1 MRPSALAFLLSL
13 QIFPAFAGNAGATAY
28 ARGDYETAYNE
39 WLKSADNGDPT
50 AMEAVGML
58 YDTGQGV
65 RQSFFLAMLWYN
77 RAANAGNVAAMFDLG
92 AMYDNGRGIPLDR
105 LSAIKWYKL
114 AAQRGNGRAAYN
126 LGVIYRDGDG
136 IPRNI
141 TASIDYFKIAAS
153 HGIKAA
159 NQNLEQLDKSKPKTA
174 LAIAPP
180 PGNAIQGNT
189 IPGNLNSGNAIPGNV
204 PPDNTMIVKSNG
216 NSLKRFQDVALE
228 RGEIDA
234 AAAKAFS
241 DAIPAVIKDAEK
253 GNELAEYYL
262 GYAYQFGIGV
272 PKDPMKSYILYIKS
286 SSSNDAKVITAAIH
300 GGIDVGLNLTKEQLA
315 SAGDLLFGK
324 NLALRHKG
332 E

>member
-1 MRPSALAFLLSL
+1 MRPSALAFLMSL

-28 ARGDYETAYNE
+28 ALGDYETAYNE
-39 WLKSADNGDPT
+39 WLKLAEKGDPA
-50 AMEAVGML
+50 AMESVGML

-65 RQSFFLAMLWYN
+65 RQSFFLAILWYN

-92 AMYDNGRGIPLDR
+92 AMFDNGRGIPLDR
-105 LSAIKWYKL
+105 LSAVKWYKM

-136 IPRNI
+136 VARNI
-141 TASIDYFKIAAS
+141 AASIEYFRIAAS

-159 NQNLEQLDKSKPKTA
+159 KQNLERLDKSAPKPAVTA
-174 LAIAPP
+174 P
-180 PGNAIQGNT
+180 
-189 IPGNLNSGNAIPGNV
+189 
-204 PPDNTMIVKSNG
+204 PPDNTIPEDIMIAKPSDAKPNVD
-216 NSLKRFQDVALE
+216 SLKRFQEAALE
-228 RGEIDA
+228 RRAIDPS
-234 AAAKAFS
+234 AAKAFA
-241 DAIPAVIKDAEK
+241 DTVPAVTKDAEK

-286 SSSNDAKVITAAIH
+286 STSNDEKVITAAIH
-300 GGIDVGLNLTKEQLA
+300 GGIDVGLELTKEQLA

-324 NLALRHKG
+324 NLALRRKG